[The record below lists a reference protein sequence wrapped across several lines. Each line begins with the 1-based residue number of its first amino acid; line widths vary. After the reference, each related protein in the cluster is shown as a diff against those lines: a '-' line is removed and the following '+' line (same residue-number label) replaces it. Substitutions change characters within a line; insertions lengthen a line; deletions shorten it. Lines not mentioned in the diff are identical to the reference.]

1 MFEPPISHL
10 DAGEEKDATEMEAEG
25 NVEAVSAQ
33 ETEVELQGVPTEE
46 SDAAGVAVEED
57 KRTGSHGG
65 SDEQVDVESAVNET
79 ETESEGDVEEEKED
93 VEVHEQV
100 AELAAV
106 ETVETTGGF
115 LEGSEEEIE
124 GESVNES
131 DSSGDDVEE
140 QNVTDEESG

>member
-33 ETEVELQGVPTEE
+33 GTEVELQGVPTEE

-57 KRTGSHGG
+57 KGTGSHGG

-100 AELAAV
+100 TELAAV
-106 ETVETTGGF
+106 ETIGGF
-115 LEGSEEEIE
+115 FEGSEEEIE

>member
-79 ETESEGDVEEEKED
+79 ETESEGDVEEQKED

-106 ETVETTGGF
+106 QTTGGF

>member
-10 DAGEEKDATEMEAEG
+10 DAGEEKDATEIEAEG

-33 ETEVELQGVPTEE
+33 ETEIELQGVPAEE
-46 SDAAGVAVEED
+46 SDAAGVAVEKD
-57 KRTGSHGG
+57 KGTGSHGR

-106 ETVETTGGF
+106 ETIGGF

>member
-1 MFEPPISHL
+1 MFEPPISYL

-33 ETEVELQGVPTEE
+33 GTDVELQGVPTEE
-46 SDAAGVAVEED
+46 SDAVGVAVEED
-57 KRTGSHGG
+57 KGTGSFGG
-65 SDEQVDVESAVNET
+65 SDEQVDVESAVNER
-79 ETESEGDVEEEKED
+79 ETESEDDAEEEKED

-106 ETVETTGGF
+106 ETIGGF
-115 LEGSEEEIE
+115 LEGSEEEID

-131 DSSGDDVEE
+131 DSSGDDAEG
-140 QNVTDEESG
+140 QNVTHEESG

>member
-25 NVEAVSAQ
+25 NVETVSAQ

-106 ETVETTGGF
+106 ETTGGF